1 MLKAVGIVLVVMGT
15 AGFGNSLKILLN
27 RHLQQLLE
35 FQDIFIQMELDKKAL
50 RLPYG
55 QLLRRSARG
64 RNRLFEEILERI
76 AGELKENH
84 EMDVGILW
92 EKAFVEHRGE
102 LLFTQEEQEILIS
115 LARTLSV
122 ESSSTKACEIYFFR
136 LEKQITQVL
145 EEKKEKQKL
154 YRAVGVL
161 SGLFLVILLL

>member
-1 MLKAVGIVLVVMGT
+1 MLRAAGIFLVVMGT
-15 AGFGNSLKILLN
+15 AGFGNSLKLLMN
-27 RHLQQLLE
+27 RHLNQLLS
-35 FQDIFIQMELDKKAL
+35 FQGIFIQMELLKTTL

-55 QLLRRSARG
+55 QMLRRCARG
-64 RNRLFEEILERI
+64 KDRLYGEFLEGI
-76 AGELKENH
+76 AREMEENH

-92 EKAFVEHRGE
+92 EKGFYEGRQE
-102 LLFTQEEQEILIS
+102 FLFTEEEREILIS
-115 LARTLSV
+115 LARTLSM

-136 LEKQITQVL
+136 LEKQIAQVL